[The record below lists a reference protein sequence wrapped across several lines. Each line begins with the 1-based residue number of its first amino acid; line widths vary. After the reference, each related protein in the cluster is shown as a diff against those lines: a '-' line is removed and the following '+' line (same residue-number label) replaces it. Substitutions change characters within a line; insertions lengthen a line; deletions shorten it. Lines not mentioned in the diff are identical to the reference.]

1 MLKLFN
7 ITLQTK
13 IITLILT
20 LILFVISVL
29 TGMFIYYEA
38 KDTNGEMQKLALQAS
53 RTLSLIPIMKDVSH
67 EDIQSGSM
75 QAITQQI
82 GNQAGANYVL
92 IEYKDGV
99 NISYPAF
106 ESSHSAFDPENN
118 KAIVFGGYYTI
129 ETDNELGNILWGK
142 APIIA
147 ENSGQ
152 QIIGVASVGFLKSE
166 IQQNINQKLFKTL
179 IIAIIVLIVGLFG
192 GILLAKSIRKDIMGL
207 EPHEIASLYRER
219 NAILK
224 SVKEGIVAIDNK
236 GLITLLN
243 KSAKQMLGISKDS
256 INKPVAELIP
266 NTRMLRVL
274 DTNMVET
281 DDEMILNNRVLIVN
295 RMPIIENGKTV
306 GVVSSF
312 RDKTEIKKMV
322 DTLTEIK
329 NYSEDLRAQTH
340 EFTNKLYV
348 LSGLLQLE
356 QYEQAIAMIQEE
368 TNQLNFQND
377 FLFNHIKDTKL
388 QAILLGKIGKASEKK
403 VSLGIDE
410 NSYLSELPD
419 HISITDCI
427 IIIGNLID
435 NAIDEVMEDEGQVT
449 FFVTD
454 IGNDIVFEV
463 SDNGNG
469 IQNEKIPLLF
479 EKGISSKG
487 EKDRGFGLWNVMT
500 IVEKLN
506 GSIEVTNGK
515 NSGAIFT
522 VFLPKK
528 NQNDKEV
535 DL

>member
-20 LILFVISVL
+20 LIVFVTSVL

-38 KDTNGEMQKLALQAS
+38 KETNEEMQKLSLQAS
-53 RTLSLIPIMKDVSH
+53 RTLSLIPALKDGSH
-67 EDIQSGSM
+67 EDLQSGSM
-75 QAITQQI
+75 EAITQQI
-82 GNQAGANYVL
+82 SNQVGANFIF
-92 IEYKDGV
+92 IEYKDGL
-99 NISYPAF
+99 NFSYPDV
-106 ESSHSAFDPENN
+106 SINHSAFDDENY
-118 KAIVFGGYYTI
+118 KAIVFGSFYTV

-142 APIIA
+142 APIISG
-147 ENSGQ
+147 ESGQ
-152 QIIGVASVGFLKSE
+152 QIIGVVSVGFLKNE
-166 IQQNINQKLFKTL
+166 IKQNINKKLLKTL
-179 IIAIIVLIVGLFG
+179 FVAIIVLIVGLFG
-192 GILLAKSIRKDIMGL
+192 GVLLARSIRNDIMGL

-224 SVKEGIVAIDNK
+224 SVKEGIIAIDNK
-236 GLITLLN
+236 GHITLLN
-243 KSAKQMLGISKDS
+243 KSAKQMLGISNDS
-256 INKPVAELIP
+256 INKPIAELLP
-266 NTRMLRVL
+266 STRMLRVL

-281 DDEMILNNRVLIVN
+281 DDEMIINNRVLIVN
-295 RMPIIENGKTV
+295 RMPIIENDKTV

-348 LSGLLQLE
+348 LSGLLQLK

-377 FLFNHIKDTKL
+377 ILFNQIKDPKL
-388 QAILLGKIGKASEKK
+388 QAIILGKVGKASEKK
-403 VSLGIDE
+403 VSLIIDE
-410 NSYLSELPD
+410 NSYLSKLPN

-435 NAIDEVMEDEGQVT
+435 NAIDEVMQDEGEVT

-469 IQNEKIPLLF
+469 IPTEKMSLLF
-479 EKGISSKG
+479 EKGVSSKG
-487 EKDRGFGLWNVMT
+487 EENRGFGLWNVKT
-500 IVEKLN
+500 VVDKLN
-506 GSIEVTNGK
+506 GSIEISNGK
-515 NSGAIFT
+515 NGGAIFT
-522 VFLPKK
+522 VFLPIKS
-528 NQNDKEV
+528 QIDKEE
-535 DL
+535 D

>member
-1 MLKLFN
+1 MFKLLN

-13 IITLILT
+13 IITLIIT
-20 LILFVISVL
+20 LIVFVISVL

-38 KDTNGEMQKLALQAS
+38 KDTNEEMQKLALQAS
-53 RTLSLIPIMKDVSH
+53 RTLSLIPIIKDVSH
-67 EDIQSGSM
+67 EDLQSGSM

-92 IEYKDGV
+92 IEYKDGL
-99 NISYPAF
+99 NISYPTYGA
-106 ESSHSAFDPENN
+106 SHCAFDTENN
-118 KAIVFGGYYTI
+118 KAIVFGGFYTV

-147 ENSGQ
+147 DNNGQ
-152 QIIGVASVGFLKSE
+152 QIIGVVSVGFLKSE
-166 IQQNINQKLFKTL
+166 IQQSIKQKLLKTL

-192 GILLAKSIRKDIMGL
+192 GVLLAKSIRKDIMGL

-224 SVKEGIVAIDNK
+224 SVKEGIIAIDNK
-236 GLITLLN
+236 GHITLLN
-243 KSAKQMLGISKDS
+243 KSAKQMLGITNDS
-256 INKPVAELIP
+256 INKPITGLLP

-281 DDEMILNNRVLIVN
+281 DDEMIMNNRVLIVN

-312 RDKTEIKKMV
+312 RDKTEIQKMV

-356 QYEQAIAMIQEE
+356 QYEQAIEMIQQE

-377 FLFNHIKDTKL
+377 ILFNQIKDPKL

-403 VSLGIDE
+403 VSLEIDD
-410 NSYLSELPD
+410 NSYLSALPN

-427 IIIGNLID
+427 IILGNLID
-435 NAIDEVMEDEGQVT
+435 NAFDEVMQDEGKVS

-463 SDNGNG
+463 SDNGKG
-469 IQNEKIPLLF
+469 IPNEKIPHLF
-479 EKGISSKG
+479 EKGVSSKA
-487 EKDRGFGLWNVMT
+487 EKNRGFGLWNVKT
-500 IVEKLN
+500 VVDKLN
-506 GSIEVTNGK
+506 GSIEVSNGK

-522 VFLPKK
+522 VFLPMK
-528 NQNDKEV
+528 NQIDKEV
-535 DL
+535 D

>member
-20 LILFVISVL
+20 LIVFVISVL
-29 TGMFIYYEA
+29 TGMFLYYEA
-38 KDTNGEMQKLALQAS
+38 KDTNEEMQKLAIQAS

-67 EDIQSGSM
+67 EDVQSGSM

-92 IEYKDGV
+92 IEYKDGL
-99 NISYPAF
+99 NISYPSY
-106 ESSHSAFDPENN
+106 EVGHSAFDPENY

-129 ETDNELGNILWGK
+129 ETKNELGHILWGK
-142 APIIA
+142 APIFA
-147 ENSGQ
+147 ENNGQ
-152 QIIGVASVGFLKSE
+152 QIIGVASVGFLKNE
-166 IQQNINQKLFKTL
+166 IQQSMNHKLLKTL
-179 IIAIIVLIVGLFG
+179 IIAIIVLIVGIFG
-192 GILLAKSIRKDIMGL
+192 GVLLAKSIRNDIMGL

-224 SVKEGIVAIDNK
+224 SVKEGIIAIDNK
-236 GLITLLN
+236 GFITLLN
-243 KSAKQMLGISKDS
+243 NSAKQMLGISNES
-256 INKPVAELIP
+256 INKPIAEILP

-274 DTNMVET
+274 DSNMVES
-281 DDEMILNNRVLIVN
+281 DDEMIINNRVLIVN

-348 LSGLLQLE
+348 LSGLLQLQ
-356 QYEQAIAMIQEE
+356 QYEQAIAMIQQE

-377 FLFNHIKDTKL
+377 ILFNQIKDPKL
-388 QAILLGKIGKASEKK
+388 QAILLGKIGRASEKK
-403 VSLGIDE
+403 VSLEIDE
-410 NSYLSELPD
+410 NSYLTELPG

-435 NAIDEVMEDEGQVT
+435 NAIDEVMQDEGIVT

-463 SDNGNG
+463 SDNGKG
-469 IQNEKIPLLF
+469 IPNDKISKLF
-479 EKGISSKG
+479 EKGVSSKA
-487 EKDRGFGLWNVMT
+487 EKNRGFGLWNVKT
-500 IVEKLN
+500 VVDKLS

-515 NSGAIFT
+515 NNGAIFT
-522 VFLPKK
+522 VFLPIK
-528 NQNDKEV
+528 NQIDKEV
-535 DL
+535 D

>member
-1 MLKLFN
+1 MPFFDIILVDSTISSYINVIGERYMLKLFN

-20 LILFVISVL
+20 LIVFVTSVL

-38 KDTNGEMQKLALQAS
+38 KETNEEMRKLSLQAS
-53 RTLSLIPIMKDVSH
+53 RTLSLIPALKDGSH
-67 EDIQSGSM
+67 KDLQSGSM
-75 QAITQQI
+75 EAITQQI
-82 GNQAGANYVL
+82 SNQVGANYIL
-92 IEYKDGV
+92 IEYKDGL
-99 NISYPAF
+99 NFSYPAV
-106 ESSHSAFDPENN
+106 SIDHSAFDDENY
-118 KAIVFGGYYTI
+118 KAIVFGSFYTV
-129 ETDNELGNILWGK
+129 ETDNQLGNILLGK
-142 APIIA
+142 APIISG
-147 ENSGQ
+147 ESGQ
-152 QIIGVASVGFLKSE
+152 QIIGVVSVGYLKNE
-166 IQQNINQKLFKTL
+166 IKQNINQKLLKTL
-179 IIAIIVLIVGLFG
+179 FIAIIVLIVGLFG
-192 GILLAKSIRKDIMGL
+192 GVLLARSIRNDIMGL

-224 SVKEGIVAIDNK
+224 SVKEGIIAIDNK
-236 GLITLLN
+236 GHITLLN
-243 KSAKQMLGISKDS
+243 KSAKQMLGISNDS
-256 INKPVAELIP
+256 INKPIAELLP

-281 DDEMILNNRVLIVN
+281 DDEMIINNRVLIVN

-348 LSGLLQLE
+348 LSGLLQLK

-377 FLFNHIKDTKL
+377 ILFNQIKDPKL
-388 QAILLGKIGKASEKK
+388 QAIILGKIGKASEKK
-403 VSLGIDE
+403 VSLIIDE
-410 NSYLSELPD
+410 NSYLSKLPN

-435 NAIDEVMEDEGQVT
+435 NAIDEVMQDEGEVT

-469 IQNEKIPLLF
+469 IPPEKMSLLF
-479 EKGISSKG
+479 EKGVSSNCLLYTSPSPR
-487 EKDRGFGLWNVMT
+487 D
-500 IVEKLN
+500 
-506 GSIEVTNGK
+506 
-515 NSGAIFT
+515 GAT
-522 VFLPKK
+522 SRMPSSA
-528 NQNDKEV
+528 
-535 DL
+535 